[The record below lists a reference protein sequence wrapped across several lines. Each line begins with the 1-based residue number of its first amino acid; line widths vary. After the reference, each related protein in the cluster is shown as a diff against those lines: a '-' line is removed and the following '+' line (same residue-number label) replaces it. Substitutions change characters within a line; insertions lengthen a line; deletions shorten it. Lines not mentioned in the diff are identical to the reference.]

1 MNRRSFFQTALTAV
15 GAIALYSFSAKAE
28 ERRRG
33 GGAAA
38 AAAPTLVDPKAPT
51 AKAVSYVHSIKEVK
65 DKTLQTDRSGV
76 KFANQKC
83 NACTFYQKDKETT
96 VGGKKAG
103 PCQMPFA
110 AGKLVEAEGWCTSWA
125 KKA

>member
-1 MNRRSFFQTALTAV
+1 MNRRSFFQTLFVGVGALTV
-15 GAIALYSFSAKAE
+15 IPSLVKAE

-38 AAAPTLVDPKAPT
+38 SAAPKLVDPKDPQ
-51 AKAVSYVHSIKEVK
+51 AKAVSYVHDKKDIK
-65 DKTLQTDRSGV
+65 DKSIQTERTGV
-76 KFANQKC
+76 KFADQHCKNC
-83 NACTFYQKDKETT
+83 AFYTKDKEAT
-96 VGGKKAG
+96 VEGKKAA

-110 AGKLVEAEGWCTSWA
+110 TGKSVAAEGWCTTWA